1 VADLLRQKGGELVSL
16 LTYYRVPGE
25 NRGEVYFRVKGLSAE
40 AVAAIQTE
48 LASRFEIIYVIP
60 EVTEAK

>member
-1 VADLLRQKGGELVSL
+1 VSL

-25 NRGEVYFRVKGLSAE
+25 KRGEVYFRVKGLSAE
-40 AVAAIQTE
+40 AVAAIQAE

-60 EVTEAK
+60 EGGP